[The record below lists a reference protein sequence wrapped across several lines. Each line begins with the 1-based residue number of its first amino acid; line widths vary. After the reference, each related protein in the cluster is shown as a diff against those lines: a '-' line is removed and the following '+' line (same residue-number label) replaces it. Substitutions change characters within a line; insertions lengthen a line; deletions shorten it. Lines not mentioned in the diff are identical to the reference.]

1 VFSRLSDYHVNMLNL
16 ALVGLLAIFLG
27 LSVKDV
33 YKFHE
38 ASELVPMAHGNAG
51 VLLPRSPTARRKR
64 NFYDAITERDI
75 FNLAPART
83 PRVENADLH
92 IKLLG
97 TSQLTRGKPFAIIED
112 QAGNQLL
119 FRTGDAI
126 PGVGRLMQ
134 VEQNRVIVLHNG
146 HRVASEIPPV
156 SESLSEVTALSS
168 RNIVVQ
174 GGRKIL
180 MPGF

>member
-1 VFSRLSDYHVNMLNL
+1 VFILLADRYVNLLNL

-27 LSVKDV
+27 LSIEDV
-33 YKFHE
+33 YNFHV
-38 ASELVPMAHGNAG
+38 ASEVVPVAHDNAG
-51 VLLPRSPTARRKR
+51 LPPSRSPTALRTR

-75 FNLAPART
+75 FNLAPA
-83 PRVENADLH
+83 PKAPVENADLH

-119 FRTGDAI
+119 FQAGDAI
-126 PGVGRLMQ
+126 PGVGRLLQ
-134 VEQNRVIVLHNG
+134 VDQDRVVVLHNG
-146 HRVASEIPPV
+146 HQVASEIPPA
-156 SESLSEVTALSS
+156 SESLSEITVPPP
-168 RNIVVQ
+168 RNLVVQ

-180 MPGF
+180 IPGF